1 MQLTSLG
8 LGDNRFSFFDGGRS
22 MLRLCK
28 QAAAVGVLGLGVLTA
43 GSAIAQNDPAAPAT
57 GTGTATTRTDRVD
70 RDNRG
75 FDMGWLGLIG
85 LAGLAGLMR
94 GDRDRADH
102 RHTTTPN
109 VTR

>member
-1 MQLTSLG
+1 
-8 LGDNRFSFFDGGRS
+8 
-22 MLRLCK
+22 MLRLWK
-28 QAAAVGVLGLGVLTA
+28 KAAAVGVLGLSVLTA
-43 GSAIAQNDPAAPAT
+43 GSVIAQQNDAATPAT
-57 GTGTATTRTDRVD
+57 GTNTGTATTRTDRVD

-102 RHTTTPN
+102 RHTATN

>member
-1 MQLTSLG
+1 
-8 LGDNRFSFFDGGRS
+8 
-22 MLRLCK
+22 MLRLWK
-28 QAAAVGVLGLGVLTA
+28 KAAAVGVLGLSVLTA
-43 GSAIAQNDPAAPAT
+43 GSVIAQQNDPATPAT
-57 GTGTATTRTDRVD
+57 GTGTATTRTTDRAD

-102 RHTTTPN
+102 RHTATN

>member
-1 MQLTSLG
+1 
-8 LGDNRFSFFDGGRS
+8 
-22 MLRLCK
+22 MLRPYK
-28 QAAAVGVLGLGVLTA
+28 KAVAVGVLGLGMVTA
-43 GSAIAQNDPAAPAT
+43 GSVLAQQNEPAPPAT
-57 GTGTATTRTDRVD
+57 GTPATTTRTDRAAD

-94 GDRDRADH
+94 GDRVDH
-102 RHTTTPN
+102 RHMTTPS

>member
-1 MQLTSLG
+1 
-8 LGDNRFSFFDGGRS
+8 
-22 MLRLCK
+22 MLKLCK
-28 QAAAVGVLGLGVLTA
+28 KAAAVGVLGLSVLTA
-43 GSAIAQNDPAAPAT
+43 GSVIAQQNDAAAPAT
-57 GTGTATTRTDRVD
+57 GTGTGTTTTRATDRAD

-102 RHTTTPN
+102 RHTPTN